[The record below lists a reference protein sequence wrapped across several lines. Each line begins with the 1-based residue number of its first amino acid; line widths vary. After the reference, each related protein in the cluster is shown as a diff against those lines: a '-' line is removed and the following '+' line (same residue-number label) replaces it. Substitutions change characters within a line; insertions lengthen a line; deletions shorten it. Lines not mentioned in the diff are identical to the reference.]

1 MIVMLYKIPEGYF
14 RMRGIMKKQG
24 IGMCALLLM
33 VMLVMGCGTKEVSLE
48 VEQDDVVEITQEVL
62 VDEESAS
69 QIQDRAGNDIVVP
82 ENITSI
88 VSLAPAFTEV
98 IVDLGLADY
107 LVAVDTNSAM
117 LSGIPEGI
125 IQVDMMSP
133 DMEQLAI
140 LEPDILFASTL
151 TTWEGTELFGPL
163 LDMGVCVVEIPTS
176 SSILAIQ
183 EDILFMGHV
192 LSCTDEATE
201 LVAEMQSNIDAIT
214 QMASTITSKKT
225 VIFEI
230 ASSPDIYSMGS
241 GTFIDEMITLV
252 GATNAIG
259 DQEGWVSLSAESEV
273 HANPDVILT
282 NVNYIEDPVLEILT
296 RSGYEDV
303 TAIQNSSVFYI
314 DTNTSSVPN
323 HNIVKA
329 LWEMAEAIYP
339 ESY

>member
-1 MIVMLYKIPEGYF
+1 
-14 RMRGIMKKQG
+14 MRKQG
-24 IGMCALLLM
+24 IKMCALLFM
-33 VMLVMGCGTKEVSLE
+33 VMLVMGCGAKEVSPI
-48 VEQDDVVEITQEVL
+48 VEQDDVVEITQIESPEEIEVE
-62 VDEESAS
+62 VEEQDVSLT
-69 QIQDRAGNDIVVP
+69 QDRAGNDIVVP

-88 VSLAPAFTEV
+88 ISLAPAFTEV
-98 IVDLGLADY
+98 IIDLGLTDY

-117 LSGIPEGI
+117 LSGLPEGI

-151 TTWEGTELFGPL
+151 TTWEGTELFEPL

-176 SSILAIQ
+176 SSISAIQ
-183 EDILFMGHV
+183 DDILFMGNV
-192 LSCTDEATE
+192 LSCTEGAVE
-201 LVAEMQSNIDAIT
+201 IVFEMQSNIDAIT
-214 QMASTITSKKT
+214 QIAGTITNKKT

-259 DQEGWVSLSAESEV
+259 DQEGWISLSAESEV
-273 HANPDVILT
+273 NANPDVILT
-282 NVNYIEDPVLEILT
+282 NVNYIEDPVFEILT
-296 RSGYEDV
+296 RSGYEEV
-303 TAIQNSSVFYI
+303 TAIQESFVYYI